1 MAEAQQWMK
10 SVFSD
15 MIAEVGWNPDTQE
28 LLVKFKKN
36 GKTAAYKGFDEGT
49 AEELSR
55 APSVGQ
61 MFLSDIKPFGQDF
74 RYV

>member
-1 MAEAQQWMK
+1 MSNGGWMK

-15 MIAEVGWNPDTQE
+15 MVSEVGWDPDNDE
-28 LLVKFKKN
+28 LLVRFKKN

-49 AEELSR
+49 AEALSK

-61 MFLSDIKPFGQDF
+61 MFLSEVKTFASGW

>member
-1 MAEAQQWMK
+1 MADGSWMK

-15 MIAEVGWNPDTQE
+15 MVAEVGWDPEQQE
-28 LLVKFKKN
+28 LLVRFKKN

-49 AEELSR
+49 AEQLSK
-55 APSVGQ
+55 APSVGS
-61 MFLSDIKPFGQDF
+61 MFLSEIKPFASGW

>member
-1 MAEAQQWMK
+1 MAGWSK
-10 SVFSD
+10 SVISD
-15 MIAEVGWNPDTQE
+15 MVSEVGWDPETEE
-28 LLVKFKKN
+28 LTVRFKKN

-49 AEELSR
+49 ADQLSK

-61 MFLSDIKPFGQDF
+61 MFLNDIKPFASGW